1 MGNEQV
7 DIDKVFE
14 EVESSQLCI
23 MKAKSSLTS
32 FQSEVVQIIT
42 MKEEISSKITKERIL
57 ENEEIKITITDEKQ
71 LRFEENLSQCS
82 SYVSELESLS
92 EHSAL
97 LVQDAV
103 DHVDKVKTI
112 ADNMFEK
119 MTQEN
124 NMKRE
129 LGSVLDNQVVE
140 FNKYL
145 EEARRVSQFV
155 EEKRLLV
162 KNRVDYVEES
172 HSSFSSSSSSE
183 VDVNS
188 VIEAAET
195 ALRTSKEIRNCEE
208 VLHDAIIKAKE
219 VYEEISSNMNIINT
233 PDIIRSSKMQ
243 HDENMKSQEKIQN
256 QSFVSSILEM
266 ESIHDEIVPISQESD
281 SLATNA
287 MAIANSMKT
296 FSQSKKDEKQEQLI
310 LLIQKFY
317 EQVEEARKE
326 ATFVAE
332 TANMAAEKADVAENI
347 RNNIMASAEVRVEDS
362 DVDTIIEAAENSK
375 FNADG
380 TVSHSNIVQEII
392 KDVLDIFE
400 EMSEANCEK
409 FATPDIVRSIKMSC
423 SHKEEVE
430 DSDDYDLIKDCEA
443 CIFELTTI
451 EEQINVLK
459 DASEKSAASAETFKN
474 EVLSLNIKQS
484 LDDEEAAQLR
494 LEEERL
500 KLEAENKLEEEER
513 LRIEEGEKLRKE
525 EEEER
530 LRFEEEE
537 RLRLE
542 EEKRLRKEEE
552 ERLTLEE
559 EERVRLEEERVRLE
573 EEERLKKE
581 ERLRLEEEERLRK
594 EEEEGLIREEEE
606 RMRLE

>member
-1 MGNEQV
+1 MARRFLNSANNKSDDGWKRLQRYSGDHSGNPFYLRHDTFIKVTSEINPDDVSPTRNFTIRKRSAEESEQKRILQQQEENTGPSFQVPKLKKTSVDSSEKVDKNKTEKKKKSNNDATTIERRNSKKIVKKKKKNVEKNAESRKLDEVSEGVKAREKSIKEATEHRADETDNLALAAAEEASKQNEVIKTEEDLKVDHVDAVTDTIEDVIDDVITGVLEEAEHNAEARETEEDILFEQKMDEFLWKYQSSKSILEEIKTETESAHEHATLVENINLKFEKNEQV

-92 EHSAL
+92 DHSAL

-103 DHVDKVKTI
+103 DHVDRVKTI

-162 KNRVDYVEES
+162 KNRVEFVEES

-195 ALRTSKEIRNCEE
+195 ALTTSKEIRNCEE

-219 VYEEISSNMNIINT
+219 VYEEISSNMNIIDT
-233 PDIIRSSKMQ
+233 VRCSRTALVSK
-243 HDENMKSQEKIQN
+243 
-256 QSFVSSILEM
+256 
-266 ESIHDEIVPISQESD
+266 
-281 SLATNA
+281 
-287 MAIANSMKT
+287 
-296 FSQSKKDEKQEQLI
+296 
-310 LLIQKFY
+310 
-317 EQVEEARKE
+317 
-326 ATFVAE
+326 
-332 TANMAAEKADVAENI
+332 
-347 RNNIMASAEVRVEDS
+347 
-362 DVDTIIEAAENSK
+362 
-375 FNADG
+375 
-380 TVSHSNIVQEII
+380 
-392 KDVLDIFE
+392 
-400 EMSEANCEK
+400 
-409 FATPDIVRSIKMSC
+409 
-423 SHKEEVE
+423 
-430 DSDDYDLIKDCEA
+430 
-443 CIFELTTI
+443 
-451 EEQINVLK
+451 
-459 DASEKSAASAETFKN
+459 
-474 EVLSLNIKQS
+474 
-484 LDDEEAAQLR
+484 
-494 LEEERL
+494 
-500 KLEAENKLEEEER
+500 
-513 LRIEEGEKLRKE
+513 
-525 EEEER
+525 
-530 LRFEEEE
+530 
-537 RLRLE
+537 
-542 EEKRLRKEEE
+542 
-552 ERLTLEE
+552 
-559 EERVRLEEERVRLE
+559 
-573 EEERLKKE
+573 
-581 ERLRLEEEERLRK
+581 
-594 EEEEGLIREEEE
+594 
-606 RMRLE
+606 